1 MLDPVR
7 LSSGPGRG
15 ASRGGPSARVVY
27 RSRAGL
33 ELGGVDRGLGAV
45 VHLELR
51 EQSCGA
57 VLHRLLR
64 DVQLLGDLPVRLP
77 FSDEVQNAA
86 LLRGKRT
93 EPNIGHRRIGDALN
107 HTGHHSGIEQRGA
120 PSNLLD
126 VLNEIPGLDCLQ
138 DVAGGPGHDG
148 GIKGLVVGEARQY
161 QADQVRH
168 DRAHL
173 AAHLDATAVVQPDV
187 ENGHVGLGQ
196 WDPDQRLSRR
206 GSFADYL
213 NALIG
218 LEQAA
223 DSLTY
228 QLMVIEQEDADAHR
242 PIMTARGL
250 ERGRGSRTD
259 FVLLPGSTVARVP
272 YQRIDDPA
280 KLRRLMDAVLMIAA
294 DVELP
299 VLLRH
304 LVEVACSLVDARY
317 GALGVLNETRT
328 GVEQFLTVG
337 LSQEEEDRIGL
348 RPTGRGVLGLLI
360 TDPEPLRLADLGA
373 HPDSYGFPQH
383 HPPMKS
389 FLGVPVRSRG
399 QVYGNL
405 YLTNK
410 EGAASFSDEDVAMAE
425 ALALAAGIAIENTRL
440 NDRVRI
446 LSVLDDRDRIARDL
460 HDRVIQRIFAIGMT
474 LQGATRLVDLAPVLE
489 RVNKA
494 VDDLDATITEIRTA
508 IFELD
513 DGGSPRGL
521 RHGVLELAGELA
533 SMLGSRPE
541 VIFFGPIDAGVP
553 QGVADHLLAVLRE
566 ALTNAGKH
574 AGATHFSVVVSVTD
588 DITLEVIDDGSGIDL
603 PLAASNGMGLANLR
617 SRAEKL
623 GGTFEVQA
631 VEGGGTRVLW
641 RVPL

>member
-1 MLDPVR
+1 
-7 LSSGPGRG
+7 
-15 ASRGGPSARVVY
+15 
-27 RSRAGL
+27 
-33 ELGGVDRGLGAV
+33 
-45 VHLELR
+45 
-51 EQSCGA
+51 
-57 VLHRLLR
+57 
-64 DVQLLGDLPVRLP
+64 
-77 FSDEVQNAA
+77 
-86 LLRGKRT
+86 
-93 EPNIGHRRIGDALN
+93 
-107 HTGHHSGIEQRGA
+107 
-120 PSNLLD
+120 
-126 VLNEIPGLDCLQ
+126 
-138 DVAGGPGHDG
+138 
-148 GIKGLVVGEARQY
+148 
-161 QADQVRH
+161 
-168 DRAHL
+168 
-173 AAHLDATAVVQPDV
+173 
-187 ENGHVGLGQ
+187 
-196 WDPDQRLSRR
+196 
-206 GSFADYL
+206 
-213 NALIG
+213 
-218 LEQAA
+218 
-223 DSLTY
+223 
-228 QLMVIEQEDADAHR
+228 
-242 PIMTARGL
+242 
-250 ERGRGSRTD
+250 
-259 FVLLPGSTVARVP
+259 VP

-631 VEGGGTRVLW
+631 VEGGGTRVLC